1 MKIREITPE
10 NKEYPQKLL
19 EIKNHPKILYAIGN
33 ISLLNK
39 NSIAIVGSRKSTEY
53 GEKYAIKFAKELGNF
68 GICIV
73 SGLALRN
80 RYLCT
85 YRRAWNKR

>member
-1 MKIREITPE
+1 MKIRKITPE

-19 EIKNHPKILYAIGN
+19 KVKNYPKILYAIGN

-39 NSIAIVGSRKSTEY
+39 NSIAIVGSRKSTPY
-53 GEKYAIKFAKELGNF
+53 GEKYTIKFAKELGNS

-85 YRRAWNKR
+85 YGSAWDKR